1 MHEYAVK
8 LEQKEGTTQTQQEEL
23 EFHEEKYN
31 RLMTDLTELKEARTQ
46 KTNEI
51 AVKKQEQTHE
61 LEKVNQEIERL
72 RRDKDHLINK

>member
-8 LEQKEGTTQTQQEEL
+8 LEQKEGTTQTQQEEM

-31 RLMTDLTELKEARTQ
+31 RLMTDLTELKAARHQ

-51 AVKKQEQTHE
+51 ALKK
-61 LEKVNQEIERL
+61 
-72 RRDKDHLINK
+72 